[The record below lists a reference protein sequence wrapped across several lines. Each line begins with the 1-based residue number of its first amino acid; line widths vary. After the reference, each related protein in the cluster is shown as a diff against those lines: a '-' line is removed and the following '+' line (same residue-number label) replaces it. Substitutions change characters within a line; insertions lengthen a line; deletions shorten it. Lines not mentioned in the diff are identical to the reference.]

1 MQTHIHRHTQHL
13 KYICTH
19 IYTYSHIH
27 TQTDMHSAW
36 RKAISIYIIYNITM
50 KTGTTSAPAPGTV
63 PLSKKFSAGM
73 G

>member
-1 MQTHIHRHTQHL
+1 MHTYIHIFT
-13 KYICTH
+13 
-19 IYTYSHIH
+19 YTY
-27 TQTDMHSAW
+27 TDTDMHSAW